1 MSTTKSS
8 SGVLCCLL
16 SVCLCAS
23 TRRTFRNRRGN
34 DAALLLRREA
44 EFLMML
50 DHPGIVECYD
60 VIDDGNQ
67 MVIIMVSPW
76 PAGQGSPGT

>member
-1 MSTTKSS
+1 MR
-8 SGVLCCLL
+8 LR
-16 SVCLCAS
+16 AS
-23 TRRTFRNRRGN
+23 PRRAIWDDRGS
-34 DAALLLRREA
+34 DAAVPLRREA

-67 MVIIMVSPW
+67 MVIVMVGPP
-76 PAGQGSPGT
+76 PAGQGVAGCL

>member
-1 MSTTKSS
+1 M
-8 SGVLCCLL
+8 LCRFL
-16 SVCLCAS
+16 SVCLYAY
-23 TRRTFRNRRGN
+23 TRRTCQDHRGN
-34 DAALLLRREA
+34 DAAVSSRREA

-67 MVIIMVSPW
+67 MVIVMVGPS
-76 PAGQGSPGT
+76 PAGRGVAGCL